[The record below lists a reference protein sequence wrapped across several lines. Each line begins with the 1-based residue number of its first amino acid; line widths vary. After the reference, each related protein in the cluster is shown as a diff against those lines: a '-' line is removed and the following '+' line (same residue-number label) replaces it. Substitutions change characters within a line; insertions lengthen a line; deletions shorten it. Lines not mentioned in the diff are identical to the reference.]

1 VRATFLSDRR
11 AVFFLGAAVA
21 CFLLANVAGGYAH
34 VAVGLG
40 TVYVLLSIA
49 SWLDHRSREHS
60 LDQRRRREERAVRR
74 GGPSPFPPD
83 PE

>member
-1 VRATFLSDRR
+1 MRSTLTSDRR
-11 AVFFLGAAVA
+11 AVFFLGAAAA
-21 CFLLANVAGGYAH
+21 CFVLANFAGSYTH
-34 VAVGLG
+34 VAVALG
-40 TVYVLLSIA
+40 GIYVLLSIA
-49 SWLDHRSREHS
+49 SWLDHRSREQS